1 MTDDTLRRFHD
12 KWLGMAQPYE
22 GLVVSAA
29 VLEDKQVLERQ
40 GREVQEQLLACTAVD
55 GNGKRYAPNLVLL
68 FEQVLG
74 LDASRFDVGEALPK
88 ALRLYVPEG
97 KQELRPTMALRAPK
111 DQRHSSPAGCVGAAD
126 GEANLEGGVGT
137 PLGGTAELSPAA
149 QAGQGYL
156 ALVWDVPFEV
166 ELDKPETVTGPW
178 EYPTLAKFDRLLRE
192 CRVPIGLLSNGR
204 EVRLVYAPHGE
215 STGWLAFR
223 LEAMTAV
230 GGREV
235 LDAFVMLLGK
245 HRWFSVA
252 EDVQLPALLAQSR
265 RQQANVT
272 NALREQVLSALEE
285 LLNGFAAASERDGE
299 GQLRRA
305 MEADDGSVYS
315 GLLTLLLRLVFT
327 LYCEDKSL
335 LPVDKDL
342 YAQNYSVL
350 GLYDQLERDNGRYP
364 DSMDR
369 RYGAYGRLLTLFR
382 AIYLG
387 VTHGDFHLPPRHGD
401 LFDPNRYPFLE
412 GWGAGSAPVDSEARA
427 KVAVPA
433 ISDGTV
439 YRVLKQLIVLRS
451 QRVSYRSLDVEQL
464 GSVYEGLMGYD
475 VERLAASGAVRLK
488 LGGKSNSARVWVE
501 AAPLLAVAPPR
512 RAKWLEDELGFD
524 KKVAAK
530 IAEAVASVTTTSAAD
545 CETALL
551 ALEGLAGKK
560 PERVA
565 RGALVI
571 QPGPERRRTS
581 SHYTPRSLC
590 EPIVQK
596 AIDPLLKAMGDAPS
610 SEALLNLVIC
620 DPAMGSGAFL
630 VAACRYLADQVVA
643 AWTREAANTTAA
655 LPGIGQRPVGS
666 SKTKLQLLTDAHEDV
681 VNHARRLVAQRCL
694 YGVDKNRY
702 AVQLARLSLW
712 LVTMAK
718 DEPFTFVDHAL
729 RHGDSLVGLN
739 FEQIRAFHWKTER
752 GANVETAS
760 VALKQALDEAIG
772 IRKQILELAEDGS
785 ASAQRE
791 KEQLLGDA
799 LDAVGRVRLIAD
811 LVVGAFFAHGKDTDR
826 EMERTR
832 RLDLV
837 TAWLNAPD
845 LEQEQKLE
853 AQLRQMQAEL
863 LASQTPF
870 HWMLE
875 FPEVFYLDRPDP
887 LDGGKVNG
895 KAMVEAVVGNPPFLG
910 GSAVS
915 SNFGD
920 AYRDWLLEIHPESH
934 GNADLSAHFFRR
946 GATLLGNH
954 GTLGLIATNTIG
966 QGDTRTTGLQYL
978 VEGGHSVVH
987 ADTDVPWPGD
997 AAVTVSIVHLAIGKP
1012 ALGQVRTLNGKPVTV
1027 VSSQLRSSI
1036 ERTDPATLR
1045 SNESRSFLGSKVY
1058 GQGFV
1063 LTPAERQ
1070 QLVENNPANAECIFP
1085 YLGGEEVNSSPTQS
1099 FERYVI
1105 SFGQM
1110 ELEEAERWPDLIEI
1124 VREKVKPERDK
1135 LKDNADGKR
1144 RKAYWWQYGRWTPAL
1159 YAAIAPL
1166 SRCLV
1171 NSLHSK
1177 HLVLAWQPT
1186 DRIFSHALNVFAL
1199 EATTPFAVLQSRVHE
1214 FWARLLSSSM
1224 KTDLRYAA
1232 SDCFETFPFPAG
1244 EPRAVI
1250 PELEALGEALYSAR
1264 AAYMVE
1270 TDQGLTKTYNALK
1283 DPHNTDPRIVE
1294 LRRLH
1299 EEMDRA
1305 VLRAYPQL
1313 PAGKSTEPQLGGV
1326 GDPAAIGWSDIV
1338 VPPYC
1343 IATDEDKKALTAFQD
1358 QVIDRLFL
1366 LNALRAKNEAA
1377 LGQASGK
1384 GKSGKAKQAPAKAGK
1399 GGTKTTSAK
1408 GRAKLSAT
1416 PGADSQG
1423 EHSSDAASSG
1433 AAESSAEGTSTPK
1446 RRGRKLASGQTA
1458 ALAED
1463 EADPADGGN
1472 PSEPAPFALTPT
1484 EGKPKGRGRKKNAA
1498 AAPSDDPLVTSDEG

>member
-1 MTDDTLRRFHD
+1 MTDDTIRRFHD

-40 GREVQEQLLACTAVD
+40 GREVQERLLGCTALD
-55 GNGKRYAPNLVLL
+55 AAGKRYAPNLAPL

-74 LDASRFDVGEALPK
+74 LDASRFDVGEALPR

-97 KQELRPTMALRAPK
+97 KQELRPTMALRAPTRA
-111 DQRHSSPAGCVGAAD
+111 QRHGDATNEVESGA
-126 GEANLEGGVGT
+126 
-137 PLGGTAELSPAA
+137 LGSTSELSPAA
-149 QAGQGYL
+149 QAGEGYL

-166 ELDKPETVTGPW
+166 DLDKPEVVTGAWDHPVV
-178 EYPTLAKFDRLLRE
+178 AKFDRLLRE

-223 LEAMTAV
+223 LEAMCAV

-272 NALREQVLSALEE
+272 NDLREQVLFALED

-305 MEADDGSVYS
+305 LEADDGSVYE

-335 LPVDKDL
+335 LPVDKEL

-350 GLYDQLERDNGRYP
+350 GLFEELERDKGRYP
-364 DSMDR
+364 DSMNR

-382 AIYLG
+382 AIYFG

-439 YRVLKQLIVLRS
+439 YRVLKQLIVLRG

-475 VERLAASGAVRLK
+475 VQRLAESGAVRLR
-488 LGGKSNSARVWVE
+488 LGSKSNAARVWVE
-501 AAPLLAVAPPR
+501 VAPLLANVPSR
-512 RAKWLEDELGFD
+512 RTKWLESELGFD
-524 KKVAAK
+524 KKMAGK
-530 IAEAVASVTTTSAAD
+530 IADLVAKLTTASPAD
-545 CETALL
+545 CEAALQ
-551 ALEGLAGKK
+551 ALETLGGKK
-560 PERVA
+560 AERVT

-590 EPIVQK
+590 EPIIKK
-596 AIDPLLKAMGDAPS
+596 AIDPLLKAMGDEPS

-643 AWTREAANTTAA
+643 AWTREAANTTAE
-655 LPGIGQRPVGS
+655 LPGIGERPLGS

-702 AVQLARLSLW
+702 AVQLARLSVW

-729 RHGDSLVGLN
+729 RHGDSLVGLS
-739 FEQIRAFHWKTER
+739 FEQIRAFHWKT
-752 GANVETAS
+752 GKHGQVEIAS
-760 VALKQALDEAIG
+760 VALQQALDEAID
-772 IRKQILELAEDGS
+772 IRRQILELAEDGS
-785 ASAQRE
+785 ARAQRE
-791 KEQLLGDA
+791 KQQLLGDA

-811 LVVGAFFAHGKDTDR
+811 LVVGAFFAHGKDSDR
-826 EMERTR
+826 EKERNR

-837 TAWLNAPD
+837 TAWLSARD

-863 LASQTPF
+863 LLNQTPF

-875 FPEVFYLDRPDP
+875 FPEVFYLERPDP

-895 KAMVEAVVGNPPFLG
+895 RAMVEAVVGNPPFSGKNGITETG
-910 GSAVS
+910 GE
-915 SNFGD
+915 N
-920 AYRDWLLEIHPESH
+920 YLLWLQAIHEGAH
-934 GNADLSAHFFRR
+934 GNADLCAHFFRR
-946 GATLLGNH
+946 AASLLGKH
-954 GTLGLIATNTIG
+954 GTIGLIATNTIG
-966 QGDTRTTGLQYL
+966 QGDTRATGLQYL
-978 VEGGHSVVH
+978 VSDGYQIID
-987 ADTDVPWPGD
+987 ATTDLPWPGD
-997 AAVTVSIVHLAIGKP
+997 AAVTVSVVHVASGRPTATIVP
-1012 ALGQVRTLNGKPVTV
+1012 TFNGKPVAGIN
-1027 VSSQLRSSI
+1027 SGLRAGAERDDPVKLSANAGASFQGSI
-1036 ERTDPATLR
+1036 V
-1045 SNESRSFLGSKVY
+1045 LGM
-1058 GQGFV
+1058 GFT
-1063 LTPAERQ
+1063 LTPEARQ
-1070 QLVENNPANAECIFP
+1070 QLVEKNPAHAERTFP
-1085 YLGGEEVNSSPTQS
+1085 YLGGEEVNTSPTQS

-1110 ELEEAERWPDLIEI
+1110 ELEEAERWPDLLEI
-1124 VREKVKPERDK
+1124 VRDKVKPERDK
-1135 LKDNADGKR
+1135 NKR
-1144 RKAYWWQYGRWTPAL
+1144 QNYREKWWLFGEYRPGL

-1171 NSLHSK
+1171 TSEQASYHRFTF
-1177 HLVLAWQPT
+1177 QPT
-1186 DRIFSHALNVFAL
+1186 DRIFSHKLYVFNLSDYTA
-1199 EATTPFAVLQSRVHE
+1199 FACLQSRVHE
-1214 FWARLLSSSM
+1214 KWARSFR
-1224 KTDLRYAA
+1224 KTRGAA
-1232 SDCFETFPFPAG
+1232 DTPVYSVGDCFETFPFPAG
-1244 EPRAVI
+1244 DPRAVI
-1250 PELEALGEALYSAR
+1250 PELETIGETLYSTR
-1264 AAYMVE
+1264 AAYMLE
-1270 TDQGLTKTYNALK
+1270 TNQGLTKTYNALK
-1283 DPHNTDPRIVE
+1283 DPHNTDPRILE

-1305 VLRAYPQL
+1305 VLRAYPRL
-1313 PAGKSTEPQLGGV
+1313 DGV
-1326 GDPAAIGWSDIV
+1326 GDAAAVGWSDIV

-1343 IATDEDKKALTAFQD
+1343 IVTDEDQQTLAAFEE
-1358 QVIDRLFL
+1358 QVIDRLFQ
-1366 LNALRAKNEAA
+1366 LNALRAKNEVA
-1377 LGQASGK
+1377 LGQGK
-1384 GKSGKAKQAPAKAGK
+1384 GKKAPAKA
-1399 GGTKTTSAK
+1399 KTGS
-1408 GRAKLSAT
+1408 GRASASKATPKPRAKPKGTAAEQPET
-1416 PGADSQG
+1416 PGADG
-1423 EHSSDAASSG
+1423 VELAA
-1433 AAESSAEGTSTPK
+1433 
-1446 RRGRKLASGQTA
+1446 
-1458 ALAED
+1458 
-1463 EADPADGGN
+1463 
-1472 PSEPAPFALTPT
+1472 FALTPS
-1484 EGKPKGRGRKKNAA
+1484 EGKTKGRGRRQAA
-1498 AAPSDDPLVTSDEG
+1498 DTPASEGSPTPPEES

>member
-1 MTDDTLRRFHD
+1 MTDDTIRRFHD

-40 GREVQEQLLACTAVD
+40 GREVQERLLGCTALD
-55 GNGKRYAPNLVLL
+55 AAGKRYAPNLAPL

-74 LDASRFDVGEALPK
+74 LDASRFDVGEALPR

-97 KQELRPTMALRAPK
+97 KQELRPTMALRAPTRA
-111 DQRHSSPAGCVGAAD
+111 QRHGDATNEVESGA
-126 GEANLEGGVGT
+126 
-137 PLGGTAELSPAA
+137 LGSTSELSPAA
-149 QAGQGYL
+149 QAGEGYL

-166 ELDKPETVTGPW
+166 DLDKPEVVTGAWDHPAV
-178 EYPTLAKFDRLLRE
+178 AKFDRLLRE

-223 LEAMTAV
+223 LEAMCAV

-272 NALREQVLSALEE
+272 NDLRGQVLFALEE

-305 MEADDGSVYS
+305 LEADDGSVYE

-335 LPVDKDL
+335 LPVDKEL

-350 GLYDQLERDNGRYP
+350 GLFEELERDKGRYP
-364 DSMDR
+364 DSMNR

-382 AIYLG
+382 AIYFG

-427 KVAVPA
+427 TVAVPA

-439 YRVLKQLIVLRS
+439 YRVLKQLIVLRG

-475 VERLAASGAVRLK
+475 VQRLAESGAVRLR
-488 LGGKSNSARVWVE
+488 LGSKSNAARVWVE
-501 AAPLLAVAPPR
+501 VAPLLANVPSR
-512 RAKWLEDELGFD
+512 RTKWLESELGFD
-524 KKVAAK
+524 KKMAGK
-530 IAEAVASVTTTSAAD
+530 IADLVAKLTTASPAD
-545 CETALL
+545 CEAALQ
-551 ALEGLAGKK
+551 ALETLGGKK
-560 PERVA
+560 AERVT

-590 EPIVQK
+590 EPIIKK
-596 AIDPLLKAMGDAPS
+596 AIDPLLKAMGDEPS

-643 AWTREAANTTAA
+643 AWTREAANTTAE
-655 LPGIGQRPVGS
+655 LPGIGERPLGS

-702 AVQLARLSLW
+702 AVQLARLSVW

-729 RHGDSLVGLN
+729 RHGDSLVGLS
-739 FEQIRAFHWKTER
+739 FEQIRAFHWKT
-752 GANVETAS
+752 GKHGQVEIAS
-760 VALKQALDEAIG
+760 VALQQALDEAID
-772 IRKQILELAEDGS
+772 IRRQILELAEDGS
-785 ASAQRE
+785 ARAQRE
-791 KEQLLGDA
+791 KQQLLGDA

-811 LVVGAFFAHGKDTDR
+811 LVVGAFFAHGKDSER
-826 EMERTR
+826 EKERNR

-837 TAWLNAPD
+837 TAWLSARD

-863 LASQTPF
+863 LVNQTPF

-875 FPEVFYLDRPDP
+875 FPEVFYLERPDP
-887 LDGGKVNG
+887 LEGGKVNG
-895 KAMVEAVVGNPPFLG
+895 RAMVEAVVGNPPFAGQATWSNDLG
-910 GSAVS
+910 A
-915 SNFGD
+915 
-920 AYRDWLLEIHPESH
+920 AYRDWLFTNFPGS
-934 GNADLSAHFFRR
+934 GGKCDLSAFFFRL
-946 GATLLGNH
+946 AANCLGDH
-954 GTLGLIATNTIG
+954 GSVGLVATNTIS
-966 QGDTRTTGLQYL
+966 QGDTRESGLAQL
-978 VEGGHSVVH
+978 LSQGFKVVS
-987 ADTDVPWPGD
+987 AEVDVPWPGD
-997 AAVTVSIVHLAIGKP
+997 AAVTVSTVHLVKGGP
-1012 ALGQVRTLNGKPVTV
+1012 VRNTTAYLNGRAVANIDSRLNVAHERPSPIVLD
-1027 VSSQLRSSI
+1027 SNRGRSY
-1036 ERTDPATLR
+1036 
-1045 SNESRSFLGSKVY
+1045 LGCKIG

-1063 LTPAERQ
+1063 ISPEQRAALVLQRQ
-1070 QLVENNPANAECIFP
+1070 SNAELIRP
-1085 YLGGEEVNSSPTQS
+1085 YIGGEDVNSAPDQTSNR
-1099 FERYVI
+1099 FVI
-1105 SFGQM
+1105 DFGPRS
-1110 ELEEAERWPDLIEI
+1110 LDEAEQWPELLEL
-1124 VREKVKPERDK
+1124 VRLEVKPYRDTV
-1135 LKDNADGKR
+1135 KR
-1144 RKAYWWQYGRWTPAL
+1144 ETWKKRWWQFAEVYPSMR
-1159 YAAIAPL
+1159 AAIAPL

-1171 NSLHSK
+1171 TARVSK
-1177 HLVLAWQPT
+1177 HLLFCYQAT
-1186 DRIFSHALNVFAL
+1186 DRVFSEQLYVFPL
-1199 EATTPFAVLQSRVHE
+1199 YPNTPFAVLQSRVHE
-1214 FWARLLSSSM
+1214 FWARLLSSSLE
-1224 KTDLRYAA
+1224 DRLRYAA

-1244 EPRAVI
+1244 DPRAVI
-1250 PELEALGEALYSAR
+1250 PELETIGETLYSAR
-1264 AAYMVE
+1264 AAYMLE
-1270 TDQGLTKTYNALK
+1270 MNQGLTKTYNALK
-1283 DPHNTDPRIVE
+1283 DPHNTDPRILE

-1305 VLRAYPQL
+1305 VLRAYPKL
-1313 PAGKSTEPQLGGV
+1313 DGV
-1326 GDPAAIGWSDIV
+1326 GDAAAVGWSDIA

-1343 IATDEDKKALTAFQD
+1343 IATDEDQRTLAAFEE
-1358 QVIDRLFL
+1358 QVIDRLFQ

-1377 LGQASGK
+1377 LGQGQAK
-1384 GKSGKAKQAPAKAGK
+1384 GKKAPAKA
-1399 GGTKTTSAK
+1399 KTGS
-1408 GRAKLSAT
+1408 GRASASKAT
-1416 PGADSQG
+1416 PKPQAKPKPTAVEQPETRGADG
-1423 EHSSDAASSG
+1423 VELAA
-1433 AAESSAEGTSTPK
+1433 
-1446 RRGRKLASGQTA
+1446 
-1458 ALAED
+1458 
-1463 EADPADGGN
+1463 
-1472 PSEPAPFALTPT
+1472 FALTPS
-1484 EGKPKGRGRKKNAA
+1484 EGKTKGRGRRKAA
-1498 AAPSDDPLVTSDEG
+1498 DTAASEDSPTPPEES